1 MKRSVA
7 IRVVVAFGM
16 IICGAAW
23 CERGRTDRPDEREGR
38 DVRPQVEE
46 VTKLA
51 ERLRELNQ
59 QLRGA
64 MEQARENETVRK
76 AFARVRELEAALRQ
90 AQARA
95 NELLDM
101 AVAQLNPRL
110 VPLIREK
117 NLIQRR
123 LEELRGASGER
134 RERSA
139 EEDARPGARERR
151 APRTD
156 REVER

>member
-1 MKRSVA
+1 MKRIVA
-7 IRVVVAFGM
+7 ICLVVAFSL
-16 IICGAAW
+16 IFCGAAW

-46 VTKLA
+46 VRKLA

-64 MEQARENETVRK
+64 TELARQNEAVRK
-76 AFARVRELEAALRQ
+76 AFARARELEAALRQ
-90 AQARA
+90 AQVRA
-95 NELLDM
+95 NQLLDM

-117 NLIQRR
+117 NLIQKR
-123 LEELRGASGER
+123 LEELRSQSGER
-134 RERSA
+134 RERA
-139 EEDARPGARERR
+139 TEDGARRV
-151 APRTD
+151 PRTE
-156 REVER
+156 REGER

>member
-1 MKRSVA
+1 MKRIVA
-7 IRVVVAFGM
+7 ISLVVAFG
-16 IICGAAW
+16 IIVCGLAW
-23 CERGRTDRPDEREGR
+23 CERERADRPEEKERR
-38 DVRPQVEE
+38 AVRPE
-46 VTKLA
+46 VDELRKLT

-64 MEQARENETVRK
+64 TELARQNETVRK
-76 AFARVRELEAALRQ
+76 AFARARELEAALRQ

-95 NELLDM
+95 NQLLDM

-134 RERSA
+134 GERPA